1 LSIVTASD
9 PLRAGSVSLYFG
21 LEKGQ
26 RADLE
31 IVAIAALE
39 WVESA
44 RAAAREIDPTA
55 EIRIELINA
64 AESSLRFNVV
74 LDWIETQ
81 LARIDEGS
89 GQYWRIRRLAV
100 ALAIFVP
107 TVGYPTFEFYF
118 GDKAA
123 QFSEE
128 DRHALHEILDTLKKN
143 PDVVTHRQN
152 FFKTVESDKSITGAG
167 ISEGHSD
174 PPVILVP
181 RNQFPEQSGV
191 WQLLGSDD
199 ERDRTT
205 FPLVD
210 VTLVSPALVPTPR
223 SWTFQPPGLPEFTA
237 TMRDRHF
244 LAALEHNHV
253 RERLRVG
260 IAMKLRLEVKEKKV
274 DGFWKLKRGGR
285 SVIEVISPKVE

>member
-1 LSIVTASD
+1 MSIVTVSD
-9 PLRAGSVSLYFG
+9 PPMAGSVSLYFD

-39 WVESA
+39 WVESV

-64 AESSLRFNVV
+64 AESSLRLNAV

-81 LARIDEGS
+81 LSRIDEGS
-89 GQYWRIRRLAV
+89 GRYWRIRRLAI

-107 TVGYPTFEFYF
+107 TVGYPTYKFYF

-123 QFSEE
+123 PFSEE
-128 DRHALHEILDTLKKN
+128 DRQALHEILDTLKKN
-143 PDVVTHRQN
+143 PQVVERRQK
-152 FFKTVESDKSITGAG
+152 FFKTVERDKSITAAG
-167 ISEGHSD
+167 VSEGHND

-181 RNQFPEQSGV
+181 RNQFPEQGGV
-191 WQLLGSDD
+191 WQLLSSDD
-199 ERDRTT
+199 DQERTT
-205 FPLVD
+205 YPIVD

-223 SWTFQPPGLPEFTA
+223 SWTFQPAGLPEFTA

-260 IAMKLRLEVKEKKV
+260 IPMKIRLEVKEQKV
-274 DGFWKLKRGGR
+274 DGVWKLKRGGR
-285 SVIEVISPKVE
+285 SVIEVISPKVG